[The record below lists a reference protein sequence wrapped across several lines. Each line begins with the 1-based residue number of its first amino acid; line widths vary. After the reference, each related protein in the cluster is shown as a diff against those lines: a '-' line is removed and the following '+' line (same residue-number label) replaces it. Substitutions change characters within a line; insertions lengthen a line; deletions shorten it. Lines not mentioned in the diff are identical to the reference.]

1 VNLQKKLSGRTAVI
15 TGANQGLGLAIAE
28 EFVRQGANLLIC
40 ARDTHKLEAAQQTLS
55 LITEG
60 DQEVIAHPADVSSEE
75 DVRELALVG
84 FDRFPRIDILVN
96 NAGVYGPL
104 GPIEEIDWEEWARA
118 VSINLLGSVI
128 TARAFLPHFKSNR
141 YGKVIQLSGGGAT
154 SPLPRISAYAASK
167 AAVVRFAE
175 TLAEEVREWKIDVNA
190 IAPGALNTRLLDQ
203 VLDAGPDA
211 VGGVF
216 YHRSLKQKEEGGAS
230 LRTAAELAAFLASS
244 ESDGITGKL
253 ISAPWD
259 PWRDFPAHAAD
270 LSATD
275 VYTLRRIV
283 PRDRGLD
290 WGD

>member
-1 VNLQKKLSGRTAVI
+1 MKKLTGRTAVI

-28 EFVRQGANLLIC
+28 EYIRQGASLVIC
-40 ARDTHKLEAAQQTLS
+40 ARDTRKLEAAQQQLS
-55 LITEG
+55 ALCDDEQKI
-60 DQEVIAHPADVSSEE
+60 IAHPADVSSEE

-84 FDRFPRIDILVN
+84 LDRFPRIDILVN

-104 GPIEEIDWEEWARA
+104 GPIEEIDWEEWTRA
-118 VSINLLGSVI
+118 VNINLLGSVMMV
-128 TARAFLPHFKSNR
+128 RAFLPHLKSNR
-141 YGKVIQLSGGGAT
+141 YGKIIQLSGGGAT
-154 SPLPRISAYAASK
+154 SPLPFISAYAVSK

-175 TLAEEVREWKIDVNA
+175 TLAEEVKEWKIDVNA

-211 VGGVF
+211 VGGAF
-216 YHRSLKQKEEGGAS
+216 FERSLKQKKEGGAS
-230 LRTAAELAAFLASS
+230 LQTAAELAAFLASS

-259 PWRDFPAHAAD
+259 PWQDFPAHLDD

-275 VYTLRRIV
+275 VYTLRRII

>member
-1 VNLQKKLSGRTAVI
+1 MEKKLTGRTAVI
-15 TGANQGLGLAIAE
+15 TGANQGLGLAIGE
-28 EFVRQGANLLIC
+28 EFIRQGASLLIC
-40 ARDTHKLEAAQQTLS
+40 ARDTRKLEAAQQMLS
-55 LITEG
+55 ALCDDEQKI
-60 DQEVIAHPADVSSEE
+60 IAHPADVSSEE

-84 FDRFPRIDILVN
+84 FDRFPRVDILVN
-96 NAGVYGPL
+96 NAGVYGPIGL
-104 GPIEEIDWEEWARA
+104 IEEIDWEEWAQA
-118 VSINLLGSVI
+118 VSINLLGSVMMVR
-128 TARAFLPHFKSNR
+128 TFLPHFKSNR
-141 YGKVIQLSGGGAT
+141 YGKIIQLSGGGAT

-203 VLDAGPDA
+203 VLEAGPDS
-211 VGGVF
+211 VGGAF
-216 YHRSLKQKEEGGAS
+216 FERSLKQKEEGGAS

-259 PWRDFPAHAAD
+259 PWRDFPAHLAD
-270 LSATD
+270 LSASD